1 MNRPL
6 PPPGRPAARVSKR
19 PGFTLIELL
28 VVIAIIAILVS
39 LLLPAVQQAREAA
52 RKAQCQNNLK
62 QLGLA
67 LYNYESTYKMFPAA
81 MCGTNVPAGTTFNE
95 FTANNLRLGW
105 TVPLLPYLD
114 QTALWNEISNGLQN
128 TSGAGPNPWPRMG
141 PTPWITQYR
150 PWRTQVASLLCPS
163 DGATID
169 TYGETNYVAC
179 QGDNGQGNDRMNAQA
194 RGMFRGPFGG
204 PAEPKPYLGVEAMR
218 DGTVNTVLLSE
229 CGRFESGDRFQT
241 RVSRAGYA
249 GLFTDPTANCLDMV
263 TDLNNP
269 GFYNAAAA
277 GAPNPFVDRGSQY
290 AHGLAT
296 ISGFNTV
303 LPPNGPSCM
312 ETNPQDFFNG
322 IISAG
327 SFHSGGVQVTMGDGS
342 VRFIADTIDTNGAN
356 QPAVTSG
363 KSPYGVWGAL
373 GTREGGEAETEF

>member
-1 MNRPL
+1 MPQVKTN
-6 PPPGRPAARVSKR
+6 K
-19 PGFTLIELL
+19 GFTLIELL

-67 LYNYESTYKMFPAA
+67 LYNYESTYKLFPAA
-81 MCGTNVPAGTTFNE
+81 MAGSNVPAGTAFDQ
-95 FTANNLRLGW
+95 FTANNLRLAW
-105 TVPLLPYLD
+105 TVSLLPYLD
-114 QTALWNEISNGLQN
+114 QTALWNQISRPGVNN
-128 TSGAGPNPWPRMG
+128 SGAGPNPWPAMG
-141 PTPWITQYR
+141 PTPWTTQYQ

-163 DGATID
+163 DGAGVGP
-169 TYGETNYVAC
+169 YGETNYVAC
-179 QGDNGQGNDRMNAQA
+179 QGDNGQGNDRMHGPA
-194 RGMFRGPFGG
+194 RGMFRGPFNGTAQ
-204 PAEPKPYLGVEAMR
+204 PAPYLGVEAMR

-229 CGRFESGDRFQT
+229 CGRFESGDLFQT
-241 RVSRAGYA
+241 RVSRAGWP
-249 GLFTDPTANCLDMV
+249 GLFTDPTANCFDMV
-263 TDLNNP
+263 SDPNSP
-269 GFYNAAAA
+269 GFYNAAAS
-277 GAPNPFVDRGSQY
+277 GASNPFVDRGSQY

-296 ISGFNTV
+296 ITGFNTV

-356 QPAVTSG
+356 RPAAASG
-363 KSPYGVWGAL
+363 RSPYGVWGSL
-373 GTREGGEAETEF
+373 GTREGGEAESEF